1 MKKILLPLAVL
12 IAGAGVGG
20 AAAYGT
26 TLITGGSPVEQGVS
40 VEERGDTAFV
50 PATEVVAPL
59 VTVDGRLAGYVQ
71 FEIQL
76 EVAAGKV
83 EFVTARLPL
92 LLHAINMR
100 TYKTPMAAGPDGMLP
115 DLATFRAI
123 VMAAAPEAFGKN
135 VVKAAALTQAVPA

>member
-26 TLITGGSPVEQGVS
+26 TLITDGSPVVHSAPVGEG
-40 VEERGDTAFV
+40 GDTAFV
-50 PATEVVAPL
+50 PATGVLAPL
-59 VTVDGRLAGYVQ
+59 VTADGRLAGYVQ
-71 FEIQL
+71 FEVQL
-76 EVAAGKV
+76 EVTADQV

-135 VVKAAALTQAVPA
+135 VVKAAALTQAMPA